1 MVTNISLNI
10 NFKTASILLA
20 VLLSSLFS
28 TSQDLL
34 EPAYPEFGEYK
45 KWGYHL
51 GFMTYDAT
59 KNVNPTGPYVLDH
72 EAQNGFSVG
81 FTKLLRAEYAISY
94 KIGIYYQS
102 TPVYKTTLL
111 LRNEDAFF
119 QPQRRDLYRVSRFN
133 FHIPLLVQFKKQLDT
148 NLYFNIES
156 GLMLALIQPG
166 SADTTSAKFVTSLED
181 KRVVFGI
188 RAENITQSWIL
199 PNLIIS
205 PGIYYMT
212 EPALYQLNF
221 IYQNSLIRY
230 YEGQYVVDNLAVS
243 ERSESDTTLS
253 GDYIGI
259 SFNIHLRKK

>member
-1 MVTNISLNI
+1 MKGLFLVI
-10 NFKTASILLA
+10 A
-20 VLLSSLFS
+20 VLLYSTFS
-28 TSQDLL
+28 TAQDLQ
-34 EPAYPEFGEYK
+34 EPAYPEFSEYK

-51 GFMTYDAT
+51 GLMTYEAT

-81 FTKLLRAEYAISY
+81 FTKLLRAEYSVSY

-133 FHIPLLVQFKKQLDT
+133 FHVPLLIQFKKQLDT
-148 NLYFNIES
+148 RLYFNIES

-166 SADTTSAKFVTSLED
+166 SADSLVLTPVTSLED

-205 PGIYYMT
+205 LGIYYMT

-230 YEGQYVVDNLAVS
+230 YEGKYVVDNLAVS

-259 SFNIHLRKK
+259 SFNIHLRKKNR

>member
-1 MVTNISLNI
+1 MKGVFLV
-10 NFKTASILLA
+10 FA
-20 VLLSSLFS
+20 VLLYSTFS
-28 TSQDLL
+28 TAQDLK
-34 EPAYPEFGEYK
+34 EPAYPEFSEYK

-94 KIGIYYQS
+94 KVGIYYQS
-102 TPVYKTTLL
+102 TPVYKTSLL
-111 LRNEDAFF
+111 FDSDDTFF
-119 QPQRRDLYRVSRFN
+119 QPPLRNDYRVSRFN
-133 FHIPLLVQFKKQLDT
+133 FHVPLLIQFKKQLDT
-148 NLYFNIES
+148 RIYFNIES
-156 GLMLALIQPG
+156 GLMFALIPPG
-166 SADTTSAKFVTSLED
+166 SADSTSIRFVTSLED
-181 KRVVFGI
+181 KREVFGI

-205 PGIYYMT
+205 PGLYYMT

-259 SFNIHLRKK
+259 SFNIHLRKKRK

>member
-1 MVTNISLNI
+1 MVIFENMNSI
-10 NFKTASILLA
+10 KTASKLLA
-20 VLLSSLFS
+20 VLLYSTFS
-28 TSQDLL
+28 PAQDLQ
-34 EPAYPEFGEYK
+34 EPAFPEFNEYK

-51 GFMTYDAT
+51 GFMTYEAT

-81 FTKLLRAEYAISY
+81 FTKLLRAEYAFSY

-102 TPVYKTTLL
+102 TPVYKTSLL
-111 LRNEDAFF
+111 FNSDDTFF
-119 QPQRRDLYRVSRFN
+119 QPPLRNHYRVSRFN
-133 FHIPLLVQFKKQLDT
+133 FHVPLLIQFKKQLDT
-148 NLYFNIES
+148 RIYFNIES

-166 SADTTSAKFVTSLED
+166 SADSTSTRFVTSLED
-181 KRVVFGI
+181 KREVFGI

-230 YEGQYVVDNLAVS
+230 YEGQYVVDNLAQS
-243 ERSESDTTLS
+243 ERSESKTTLS